1 MKYEAEDRLFSNFA
15 ELDGA
20 PPLTASPRAA
30 ATQAL
35 PRAARRVAL
44 IGCFRPRRCGIA
56 TFTADIYEHLSQVR
70 TDLAIDV
77 YAMRAKT
84 DIGRD
89 SAVCHLIDDQDVETY
104 RAAAAAI
111 NASGA
116 AAVWLQHEFG
126 IFGGEAGKYVLE
138 LVDRVAAPLV
148 VTLHTVLAA
157 PSVAQ
162 RQVLDRLIAR
172 ASKLIVMSQFGRE
185 TLVDVYGADP
195 QSVVVIEHGTPDR
208 AFAAMSPLRETLEI
222 GDRPVL
228 STFGLLGPGK
238 GLETAIRALPAIT
251 AQYPDVLYRIV
262 GATHPNL
269 VAAEGEAYRDSL
281 VALAESLGV
290 ADNLAWDNRFLDT
303 SELLEAI
310 ELCDIYLAPYPNLAQ
325 VTSGTLAYAV
335 ALGRA
340 VISTPFVHAR
350 ELLAGDVG
358 ILLPQADSE
367 AIAEAALLLLAVPE
381 ERVALQQRA
390 YARGRQTAWPVIARA
405 FGALLDEVIDS
416 GSGER
421 ILRRSTPSRAAVWA
435 MSDGVGILQ
444 HGRGPVPDRN
454 HGYCIDD
461 NARAFM
467 LMNSPELRRDPD
479 CQTWALRYASFIQ
492 HAWNDDTHAYRNF
505 MGFDRRWLETVG
517 SEDSNGRALW
527 ALGHGASR
535 AGTAELRD
543 WSANWF
549 SRTAAIATS
558 FKSPRAIAFA
568 ALGADAHLE
577 RNPSDPHAARLVE
590 RAGAL
595 LHAMWKTVRRPGWD
609 WFEPGLSYDNARLAE
624 TLVRAGRRLQSLPME
639 EAGLSALDWLCER
652 QTSQDG
658 HFRPVGSDGFGLS
671 GETMPFDQQ
680 PLEAWATIAAC
691 ATAYSRGASPRWAAH
706 ADAAWR
712 WFSGRNDRRLALA
725 DPQTGRCRDGL
736 TPRGVN
742 LNVGAESTLAY
753 QLAHAEMA
761 VFWNDSQPNSEADR
775 LWRVTNQPAL
785 TGI

>member
-1 MKYEAEDRLFSNFA
+1 MKYEAEDRLFSNMA
-15 ELDGA
+15 ELDA
-20 PPLTASPRAA
+20 PPPEVSPRR
-30 ATQAL
+30 TPPEAL
-35 PRAARRVAL
+35 PRAATRVAL

-56 TFTADIYEHLSQVR
+56 TFTADVHEQLAR
-70 TDLAIDV
+70 ERADLAIDV

-84 DIGRD
+84 DVGSDAAI
-89 SAVCHLIDDQDVETY
+89 CQTIDDHDLQAY

-116 AAVWLQHEFG
+116 AVVWLQHEFG
-126 IFGGEAGKYVLE
+126 IFGGEAGRFILE

-157 PSVAQ
+157 PTDGQ

-172 ASKLIVMSQFGRE
+172 ASQLMVMSQFGRD
-185 TLVDVYGADP
+185 TLVELYGADP
-195 QSVVVIEHGTPDR
+195 ARVAIIEHGTPDR
-208 AFAAMSPLRETLEI
+208 AFAASSPLRGALAI

-238 GLETAIRALPAIT
+238 GLETAIRALPTIA
-251 AQYPDVLYRIV
+251 AQYPDILYRIV

-269 VAAEGEAYRDSL
+269 VAAEGEAYRKSL

-290 ADNLAWDNRFLDT
+290 ASNLAWDDRFLDT
-303 SELLEAI
+303 PELLEAI

-350 ELLAGDVG
+350 ELLADDVG
-358 ILLPQADSE
+358 ILVPQADSE
-367 AIAEAALLLLAVPE
+367 AIAEAALLLLAVPA
-381 ERVALQQRA
+381 EREALQRRA
-390 YARGRQTAWPVIARA
+390 YKRGRQTAWPVIARA
-405 FGALLDEVIDS
+405 FGDLLDRVIEG

-421 ILRRSTPSRAAVWA
+421 VLRRATPSRGAIWA
-435 MSDGVGILQ
+435 MSDSVGILQ
-444 HGRGPVPDRN
+444 HGRGPVADRD

-467 LMNSPELRRDPD
+467 LMNSGELRRDPD
-479 CQTWALRYASFIQ
+479 CQNWALRYASFIQ
-492 HAWNDDTHAYRNF
+492 HAWNDELRAFRNF
-505 MGFDRRWLETVG
+505 MAYDRRWLEATG

-527 ALGHGASR
+527 AFGHGA
-535 AGTAELRD
+535 AHAATGELRD
-543 WSANWF
+543 WSADWF
-549 SRTAAIATS
+549 ARTAAIAAN

-568 ALGADAHLE
+568 ALGADALLDRH
-577 RNPSDPHAARLVE
+577 PSDPRAIQLVE

-595 LHAMWKTVRRPGWD
+595 LHAMWKSTRRPEWD
-609 WFEPGLSYDNARLAE
+609 WFEPGLTYDNARLAE
-624 TLVRAGRRLQSLPME
+624 VLIRAGRRLQSLPME
-639 EAGLSALDWLCER
+639 EAGLSALVWLCDR
-652 QTSQDG
+652 QTSEQG
-658 HFRPVGSDGFGLS
+658 HFRPVGSDGFGLI

-691 ATAYSRGASPRWAAH
+691 STAFARGASPRWAGH

-712 WFSGRNDRRLALA
+712 WFAGRNDRRVALA

-736 TPRGVN
+736 TPHGVN

-753 QLAHAEMA
+753 HLAHADMA
-761 VFWNDSQPNSEADR
+761 VFWAARQRMPEEDPLRRLASE
-775 LWRVTNQPAL
+775 PAFAR
-785 TGI
+785 T